1 MKLSADNLP
10 NDIDLLK
17 QLLLET
23 LAAKDSTIEL
33 KNTEIAELKQSVQR
47 LLEQFRQAQQ
57 QRFGASSESHDY
69 QGELFNEVEVTVDEL
84 AELTTGDVSIPPK
97 KRAKR
102 KPLPKDLPRE
112 IITHDIS
119 EAEKQCHCGHRLT
132 LMGQDS
138 SEKLKFIPA
147 QISVIEHV
155 RLKYSCKHC
164 DTKGTQ
170 ANIKQAPVP
179 VSPIPKSFATPSLLS
194 QLITSKYQYALP
206 LYRQETLFKQHG
218 IELSRQTMSDWM
230 MKSAALFK
238 PLYDLL
244 HQHLLTQGVL
254 HADETTLKVIN
265 DERVKSYMWVYCS
278 GADGPNIE
286 PRYQGLNNIVLYDY
300 QDGSRASTCVSRFL
314 ATEHTVFNGYLQVDG
329 YAAYQRANDKLVGC
343 WAHAR
348 RKFKEA
354 IVAQGKNNTGKMSKA
369 DMALNMIAKLY
380 RIETQI
386 QSLSLE
392 ERLYFRRTHSSAQL
406 ATFKQWLD
414 KSVQQVSKQSALGQ
428 AIHYSLNQW
437 SKLSRYLE
445 DSRLNIDNNRAERAV
460 KPFVIGRKNWLFN
473 HNHRGAEASAVLY
486 SIIETAKANGL
497 TPFDYIEHCL
507 EQLSSPHCDFNSLLP
522 WHVNLGKA

>member
-1 MKLSADNLP
+1 MKLAPDNLP
-10 NDIDLLK
+10 NDVDLLK

-23 LAAKDSTIEL
+23 LAAKDA
-33 KNTEIAELKQSVQR
+33 EIAELKQSVQR
-47 LLEQFRQAQQ
+47 LLEQFRLAQQ
-57 QRFGASSESHDY
+57 KRFGASSESHDY
-69 QGELFNEVEVTVDEL
+69 QGELFNEAEVTLDEP
-84 AELTTGDVSIPPK
+84 AESTADDVSALPK

-102 KPLPKDLPRE
+102 KPLPKNLPRE

-119 EAEKQCHCGHRLT
+119 EADKQCACGHQLT

-147 QISVIEHV
+147 QIKVMEHV
-155 RLKYSCKHC
+155 RLKYSCQHC
-164 DTKGTQ
+164 ETLGTQ

-179 VSPIPKSFATPSLLS
+179 FSPIPKGFATPSLLS
-194 QLITSKYQYALP
+194 QLITSKYQYAMP
-206 LYRQETLFKQHG
+206 LYRQETLFKQYG

-278 GADGPNIE
+278 GADRPSIE
-286 PRYQGLNNIVLYDY
+286 PRYQGLNSIVLYDY
-300 QDGSRASTCVSRFL
+300 QDGSRASTCVSGFL
-314 ATEHTVFNGYLQVDG
+314 ATEHSVFNGYLQVDG

-354 IVAQGKNNTGKMSKA
+354 IVAQGKNKTGKMSKA
-369 DMALNMIAKLY
+369 DMALSMIAKLY
-380 RIETQI
+380 RIETKI

-406 ATFKQWLD
+406 ATFKQWLV
-414 KSVQQVSKQSALGQ
+414 KSATQVSKQSALGQ

-437 SKLSRYLE
+437 PKLSRYVE

-473 HNHRGAEASAVLY
+473 HNHRGAEASAILY

-507 EQLSSPHCDFNSLLP
+507 EQLSHPNCDLNSLLP
-522 WHVNLGKA
+522 WLVKLG

>member
-1 MKLSADNLP
+1 MKLAPDNLP

-17 QLLLET
+17 QLLLEASQ
-23 LAAKDSTIEL
+23 LVASQYS
-33 KNTEIAELKQSVQR
+33 EIAELKQSVQR
-47 LLEQFRQAQQ
+47 LLEPFRLAQQ
-57 QRFGASSESHDY
+57 QRFGASSESHNY
-69 QGELFNEVEVTVDEL
+69 QGELFNEAEVTLDEPEEST
-84 AELTTGDVSIPPK
+84 ADDVSVSPK

-119 EAEKQCHCGHRLT
+119 EADKQCACGHQLT
-132 LMGQDS
+132 LMEQDS
-138 SEKLKFIPA
+138 SEKLKFVPA

-179 VSPIPKSFATPSLLS
+179 ASPIPKGFATPSLLS

-206 LYRQETLFKQHG
+206 LYRQETLFKQYG

-278 GADGPNIE
+278 GADRPSLE
-286 PRYQGLNNIVLYDY
+286 PRYKGVNSIVLYDY
-300 QDGSRASTCVSRFL
+300 QDGSRASTCVSGFL

-348 RKFKEA
+348 RKFK
-354 IVAQGKNNTGKMSKA
+354 VK
-369 DMALNMIAKLY
+369 
-380 RIETQI
+380 
-386 QSLSLE
+386 

-406 ATFKQWLD
+406 ATLKQWLD
-414 KSVQQVSKQSALGQ
+414 KSVQQVSKQSALGR
-428 AIHYSLNQW
+428 AIHYTINQW
-437 SKLSRYLE
+437 PKLSRYLE
-445 DSRLNIDNNRAERAV
+445 DGRLNIDNNRAERAV

-473 HNHRGAEASAVLY
+473 HNHRGAEASAILY

-497 TPFDYIEHCL
+497 TPFDYIERCL
-507 EQLSSPHCDFNSLLP
+507 E
-522 WHVNLGKA
+522 